1 MKSNKNMSRQLQY
14 KMLSATLEIMAGVG
28 IPEASIRA
36 AFERALVRSRGFRS
50 QGARTW
56 SDGSYLPIG
65 DVSADLLR
73 LWHRD
78 SRCIRIDDAL
88 PRPLFVSKGRPS
100 LRSLIR
106 GLDQEVNVSAVL
118 SFMRENRLIRRTPDG
133 RYVPTADAT
142 TITNSDPV
150 IGEHLARSVVRL
162 LSTVRRNTDPR
173 QMVPP
178 LIERYAYVSNLNP
191 QDAAAFAEFTK
202 EQGLTYLKAVD
213 DWMEQRRTPKRGG
226 NRTGAGVVAGVQV
239 IAYLGDAIGQQ
250 MPPSSRRARGTE
262 GTDTAQA
269 ARVAKPPTSPPS
281 TPA

>member
-1 MKSNKNMSRQLQY
+1 MKSNRRMSHQLQY
-14 KMLSATLEIMAGVG
+14 KMLSAALEIMASVG

-36 AFERALVRSRGFRS
+36 AFERALVRSRSFRAH
-50 QGARTW
+50 GARAW

-88 PRPLFVSKGRPS
+88 PRPLFISKGRPS

-106 GLDQEVNVSAVL
+106 GLNQEVNVSAVV
-118 SFMRENRLIRRTPDG
+118 SFMRENRLIRRTSDG
-133 RYVPTADAT
+133 RYVPTSDAT
-142 TITNSDPV
+142 TISNSDPV

-173 QMVPP
+173 QAVPP

-191 QDAAAFAEFTK
+191 REAAAFAEFTK

-213 DWMEQRRTPKRGG
+213 DWMEQRRTPKRDG
-226 NRTGAGVVAGVQV
+226 NRKGAGVVAGVQV

-250 MPPSSRRARGTE
+250 MPPFSKRARGTE
-262 GTDTAQA
+262 GTDTAQVE
-269 ARVAKPPTSPPS
+269 RGAKPPTSPPS
-281 TPA
+281 TPS

>member
-1 MKSNKNMSRQLQY
+1 MKSDNNMSRQLQY
-14 KMLSATLEIMAGVG
+14 KMLSATLEIMASAG
-28 IPEASIRA
+28 IPEARIRA
-36 AFERALVRSRGFRS
+36 AFERALLRSRGFRS
-50 QGARTW
+50 KGAQIW
-56 SDGSYLPIG
+56 SDDSYLPNG

-88 PRPLFVSKGRPS
+88 PRPLYVSKGRPS

-106 GLDQEVNVSAVL
+106 GLDPKVDVSAVL
-118 SFMRENRLIRRTPDG
+118 SFMRANRLIRRTSDG

-142 TITNSDPV
+142 TITSADPV

-162 LSTVRRNTDPR
+162 LSTVRRNTDPS

-191 QDAAAFAEFTK
+191 REAAGFAEFTK
-202 EQGLTYLKAVD
+202 DQGLTYLKAVD
-213 DWMEQRRTPKRGG
+213 DWMEQRRMPRSGSNRKGG
-226 NRTGAGVVAGVQV
+226 GVVAGVQV
-239 IAYLGDAIGQQ
+239 IAYLGDAIEQQ
-250 MPPSSRRARGTE
+250 MLPVSNRARGTE
-262 GTDTAQA
+262 GTDDAQSE
-269 ARVAKPPTSPPS
+269 RGSKGPTSPPS